1 LENNQQETIA
11 PPLGPEGEQQLSF
24 GQAISRLAHRTRQGL
39 RTSSVEE
46 HNERVIYAET
56 IFQALASAGGMSFV
70 TVFLVRIGSPA
81 WLVGMYSSLPALVTT
96 LAVLS
101 AGVFVQRQRSLL
113 ATINWSRLIFRS
125 TYAAYALI
133 PFLPIT
139 IAPFVLVS
147 MRSVVSVPSAVMNV
161 AVTTLW
167 GTATTPRRRPR
178 MLSTRLAIQGIFA
191 AVIGLLAGQ
200 WLEWAPY
207 PLNYQLLFLTVFV
220 AGLGSI
226 LTLSRL
232 RLPQRTEPAR
242 IEQRKANLKA
252 DLKELLP
259 LIKSTPA
266 FRDFALAAFV
276 FRMGMNMPVALF
288 PIMRVRELGATD
300 GWIGV
305 LLTVQRV
312 LSVFTYFIVGSLASK
327 PKYRRLL
334 WLACIGVGLFPIT
347 MAMAINPTMLL
358 IPEVIAGIFAPGMD
372 IFLTDT
378 LFRVSPE
385 DRRPSFIAANSF
397 LTNLIAFAGPLL
409 GSLLAGWMGLRMAL
423 VFCGVLRI
431 VGGFVF
437 WRMGIGGSRER
448 LPAAQVTS

>member
-1 LENNQQETIA
+1 MA
-11 PPLGPEGEQQLSF
+11 PEADQHLSF
-24 GQAISRLAHRTRQGL
+24 GQAVSRLAHKTRQSF
-39 RTSSVEE
+39 RTSSEEE
-46 HNERVIYAET
+46 HNERVIYTET

-70 TVFLVRIGSPA
+70 TVFLVRLGSPA

-96 LAVLS
+96 LTVLS
-101 AGVFVQRQRSLL
+101 AGVFIQRQRSLV
-113 ATINWSRLIFRS
+113 TTVNWSRLIFRA
-125 TYAAYALI
+125 TFGAFALM
-133 PFLPIT
+133 PFLPISV
-139 IAPFVLVS
+139 APFVLVT
-147 MRSVVSVPSAVMNV
+147 MRSIV
-161 AVTTLW
+161 AVPGAVLNVGLTTLW
-167 GTATTPRRRPR
+167 GSATTPRRRPR

-200 WLEWAPY
+200 WLQRAPY
-207 PLNYQLLFLTVFV
+207 PLNYQILFLTVFV
-220 AGLGSI
+220 AGVGSV

-232 RLPQRTEPAR
+232 RLPTEIKPPPLER
-242 IEQRKANLKA
+242 GKANIKD
-252 DLKELLP
+252 DLKGLLP

-305 LLTVQRV
+305 LLTVQRA

-327 PKYRRLL
+327 RKYRRLL
-334 WLACIGVGLFPIT
+334 WIACIGVGFFPIT

-423 VFCGVLRI
+423 VFCGILRI

-437 WRMGIGGSRER
+437 WRMGVGGSRER